1 MGVVPQCPAEVLGV
15 AGRAGYAAARMAKPG
30 IQTGQPRPADLLC
43 WYDRHRRVLPWRALP
58 GERPEPYRVWLSE
71 VMLQQT
77 TIAAVRPYFERFLAR
92 FPTVEALAAAPEEAV
107 MSAWAG
113 LGYYSRARNLH
124 ACARAVAAAGRFPDH
139 AEALRRLPG
148 IGAYTAGAIAAI
160 AFDRQEAAVDGN
172 VERVMTRLFA
182 VEAPLPGSRPEIR
195 RLTQALVP
203 AERPGDFAQALMDLG
218 ATICTPKRP
227 ACALCPWM
235 APCRARD
242 LGLQETFP
250 RKVRAVKG
258 ALRRGAAFVAVRSG
272 DEAILLRTRPPGGL
286 LGAMAEPPM
295 SPWEP
300 DYDAARALLDAP
312 LDARWKRLPGLVRHG
327 FTHFP
332 LELTVFQARVGL
344 GTRAPEG
351 MRFTPR
357 RDLGEEPLPGLMKK
371 VLAHA
376 FDPKPEAEPKP
387 RGRPK
392 REPAPA
398 PLLAIAEAPD
408 DVPAPAPRFRPVP
421 KPAPRITPRP
431 TRDEAEAEVGD
442 EEGRAPSRPAVRAR
456 RPRAPKR

>member
-1 MGVVPQCPAEVLGV
+1 MSAPDATIPGP
-15 AGRAGYAAARMAKPG
+15 RA
-30 IQTGQPRPADLLC
+30 ADLLC
-43 WYDRHRRVLPWRALP
+43 WYDRHRRVLPWRALA
-58 GERPEPYRVWLSE
+58 GERPDPYRVWLSE

-77 TIAAVRPYFERFLAR
+77 TIAAVKPYFQRFLER
-92 FPTVEALAAAPEEAV
+92 FPTVEALAEAPEEAV
-107 MSAWAG
+107 MAAWAG

-124 ACARAVAAAGRFPDH
+124 ACAKAVAAAGRFPDT

-172 VERVMTRLFA
+172 VERVMTRLCA
-182 VEAPLPGSRPEIR
+182 IETPLPASRPEIR
-195 RLTQALVP
+195 RITQALVP
-203 AERPGDFAQALMDLG
+203 ADRPGDFAQAVMDLG

-227 ACALCPWM
+227 ACALCPWLG
-235 APCRARD
+235 PCRARV

-250 RKVRAVKG
+250 RKVKAVKG
-258 ALRRGAAFVAVRSG
+258 TLRRGAAFVVVRGG
-272 DEAILLRTRPPGGL
+272 DEAVLLRTRPATGL

-300 DYDAARALLDAP
+300 DYDPARALLDAP

-332 LELTVFQARVGL
+332 LEVTVFHARVGL
-344 GTRAPEG
+344 ATPAPEG

-357 RDLGEEPLPGLMKK
+357 RDLDAEPLPGVMKK

-376 FDPKPEAEPKP
+376 LNPPAEPAPARAAK
-387 RGRPK
+387 PK

-398 PLLAIAEAPD
+398 PLLAAAEAPIPD
-408 DVPAPAPRFRPVP
+408 PEPLPTIRSVP
-421 KPAPRITPRP
+421 KPRPREARP
-431 TRDEAEAEVGD
+431 ELARTEADDGAMD
-442 EEGRAPSRPAVRAR
+442 FADDAMAAEEGALARPAAR
-456 RPRAPKR
+456 PKPARGRPRASKR